1 MKSTSTGRLQNPNI
15 ELRARYA
22 FNISRVLTVVF
33 VLSVVLYFHLAQ
45 TTNTRQLF
53 TVSALSAVASIL
65 NILAIGYSRQ
75 KKVETATFLM
85 LIGIFL
91 IIPVITLLISGV
103 GLLLGIV
110 GFIGIFMISTL
121 TLAQPRLSWAIISGI
136 VLSAATILLE
146 VFYPSKRLE
155 VRSIS
160 IFIPVV
166 SFIAI
171 AIFGYYISQQF
182 PNYPL
187 RNKLILLFIIIVF
200 FSVGSVAIVTNTLIR
215 NEITQQI
222 GQSQQVLAERIAF
235 ETGRDLESQVEH
247 LLATGTQFEET
258 AEEVSTLYAGSD
270 SEIVDQILKL
280 DQEWVA
286 ASDQNALI
294 ESVLENEIADELREF
309 QEIFPDHVELFLTDK
324 YGANI
329 AATNRTSDY
338 YQADEDWW
346 KFAYNLGR
354 GRVYI
359 GRPEF
364 DESSQTFAVD
374 MAIPIYANEE
384 IAGVLRSTYAVSAIL
399 ENLQQGLLGSS
410 INFDLRISNDTL
422 LSGESL
428 AIDELPGL
436 SSVMGNFGEINY
448 RGNAS
453 LVSQQRVFSS
463 GNSNARAAVS
473 LLGWSIIVY
482 EDVDNALQPVQQQ
495 TRIITL
501 IAAVVTIL
509 VSVLGFFASQR
520 LAAPILTLT
529 EITGKIAEG
538 DFSTQANIST
548 RDEIG
553 DLASSFNRMASQLQ
567 DTLGGL
573 ERRVQERTA
582 DLDMA
587 RLTSERRAQELQ
599 SISEISRAIS
609 TEQKNEILLPLI
621 TRLASQRFDFYHVG
635 IFFVDETRR
644 FAYLQAANSDG
655 GQKML
660 ARGHR
665 LEIGKGLVGTVAKTG
680 QPRIALD
687 VGSDAV
693 FFDNPDL
700 PDTRS
705 EMALPLSIR
714 GRIIGVLDVQSTKPG
729 AFTETDANTLG
740 ILADQVAIAIENARL
755 FEQTQQAREE
765 AEALNAQIQ
774 QREWNTFAKQETRVG
789 YRQSAIGGKPLS
801 KVVDTVEIRE
811 ALKNGKIFVMDGADN
826 NSQSVIAVPI
836 TLRGQTLGVLNI
848 KAPTLDRK
856 WNRDE
861 INLAQAVSDRLAL
874 ALDSARL
881 LLESQRR
888 AAKEAKIGEVSAKIG
903 ASINMRNIL
912 ETAVEELGRALPG
925 AEVVIQFEQDSGKSK
940 L

>member
-1 MKSTSTGRLQNPNI
+1 
-15 ELRARYA
+15 
-22 FNISRVLTVVF
+22 
-33 VLSVVLYFHLAQ
+33 
-45 TTNTRQLF
+45 
-53 TVSALSAVASIL
+53 
-65 NILAIGYSRQ
+65 
-75 KKVETATFLM
+75 
-85 LIGIFL
+85 
-91 IIPVITLLISGV
+91 
-103 GLLLGIV
+103 
-110 GFIGIFMISTL
+110 
-121 TLAQPRLSWAIISGI
+121 
-136 VLSAATILLE
+136 
-146 VFYPSKRLE
+146 
-155 VRSIS
+155 
-160 IFIPVV
+160 
-166 SFIAI
+166 
-171 AIFGYYISQQF
+171 
-182 PNYPL
+182 
-187 RNKLILLFIIIVF
+187 
-200 FSVGSVAIVTNTLIR
+200 
-215 NEITQQI
+215 
-222 GQSQQVLAERIAF
+222 
-235 ETGRDLESQVEH
+235 
-247 LLATGTQFEET
+247 
-258 AEEVSTLYAGSD
+258 
-270 SEIVDQILKL
+270 
-280 DQEWVA
+280 
-286 ASDQNALI
+286 
-294 ESVLENEIADELREF
+294 
-309 QEIFPDHVELFLTDK
+309 
-324 YGANI
+324 
-329 AATNRTSDY
+329 
-338 YQADEDWW
+338 
-346 KFAYNLGR
+346 
-354 GRVYI
+354 
-359 GRPEF
+359 
-364 DESSQTFAVD
+364 
-374 MAIPIYANEE
+374 
-384 IAGVLRSTYAVSAIL
+384 
-399 ENLQQGLLGSS
+399 
-410 INFDLRISNDTL
+410 
-422 LSGESL
+422 
-428 AIDELPGL
+428 
-436 SSVMGNFGEINY
+436 
-448 RGNAS
+448 
-453 LVSQQRVFSS
+453 
-463 GNSNARAAVS
+463 
-473 LLGWSIIVY
+473 
-482 EDVDNALQPVQQQ
+482 VDNALQPVQQQ

-538 DFSTQANIST
+538 DFSTRANIST

-740 ILADQVAIAIENARL
+740 ILADHVAIAIENARL

-848 KAPTLDRK
+848 KAPTHDRK

-903 ASINMRNIL
+903 SSINMRNVL

>member
-1 MKSTSTGRLQNPNI
+1 LLNSTYIGLYKRLSHNVFI
-15 ELRARYA
+15 E
-22 FNISRVLTVVF
+22 FNIALTHCF
-33 VLSVVLYFHLAQ
+33 
-45 TTNTRQLF
+45 
-53 TVSALSAVASIL
+53 
-65 NILAIGYSRQ
+65 NI
-75 KKVETATFLM
+75 
-85 LIGIFL
+85 
-91 IIPVITLLISGV
+91 VI
-103 GLLLGIV
+103 
-110 GFIGIFMISTL
+110 
-121 TLAQPRLSWAIISGI
+121 
-136 VLSAATILLE
+136 
-146 VFYPSKRLE
+146 
-155 VRSIS
+155 
-160 IFIPVV
+160 
-166 SFIAI
+166 
-171 AIFGYYISQQF
+171 
-182 PNYPL
+182 
-187 RNKLILLFIIIVF
+187 
-200 FSVGSVAIVTNTLIR
+200 
-215 NEITQQI
+215 
-222 GQSQQVLAERIAF
+222 
-235 ETGRDLESQVEH
+235 
-247 LLATGTQFEET
+247 
-258 AEEVSTLYAGSD
+258 
-270 SEIVDQILKL
+270 
-280 DQEWVA
+280 
-286 ASDQNALI
+286 
-294 ESVLENEIADELREF
+294 
-309 QEIFPDHVELFLTDK
+309 
-324 YGANI
+324 
-329 AATNRTSDY
+329 
-338 YQADEDWW
+338 
-346 KFAYNLGR
+346 
-354 GRVYI
+354 
-359 GRPEF
+359 
-364 DESSQTFAVD
+364 
-374 MAIPIYANEE
+374 EE

-774 QREWNTFAKQETRVG
+774 QREWNTFAKQETRIG

-801 KVVDTVEIRE
+801 KVVNTVEIRE
-811 ALKNGKIFVMDGADN
+811 ALKNGRVFVMEGADN

-848 KAPTLDRK
+848 KAPTHDRK

>member
-1 MKSTSTGRLQNPNI
+1 
-15 ELRARYA
+15 
-22 FNISRVLTVVF
+22 
-33 VLSVVLYFHLAQ
+33 
-45 TTNTRQLF
+45 
-53 TVSALSAVASIL
+53 
-65 NILAIGYSRQ
+65 
-75 KKVETATFLM
+75 
-85 LIGIFL
+85 
-91 IIPVITLLISGV
+91 
-103 GLLLGIV
+103 
-110 GFIGIFMISTL
+110 
-121 TLAQPRLSWAIISGI
+121 
-136 VLSAATILLE
+136 
-146 VFYPSKRLE
+146 
-155 VRSIS
+155 
-160 IFIPVV
+160 
-166 SFIAI
+166 
-171 AIFGYYISQQF
+171 
-182 PNYPL
+182 
-187 RNKLILLFIIIVF
+187 
-200 FSVGSVAIVTNTLIR
+200 
-215 NEITQQI
+215 
-222 GQSQQVLAERIAF
+222 
-235 ETGRDLESQVEH
+235 
-247 LLATGTQFEET
+247 
-258 AEEVSTLYAGSD
+258 
-270 SEIVDQILKL
+270 
-280 DQEWVA
+280 
-286 ASDQNALI
+286 
-294 ESVLENEIADELREF
+294 
-309 QEIFPDHVELFLTDK
+309 
-324 YGANI
+324 
-329 AATNRTSDY
+329 
-338 YQADEDWW
+338 
-346 KFAYNLGR
+346 
-354 GRVYI
+354 
-359 GRPEF
+359 
-364 DESSQTFAVD
+364 

-538 DFSTQANIST
+538 DFSTRANIST

>member
-75 KKVETATFLM
+75 KKDETATFLM

-136 VLSAATILLE
+136 VLRAATILLE
-146 VFYPSKRLE
+146 VFYPSQRLE

-166 SFIAI
+166 SYIAI

-187 RNKLILLFIIIVF
+187 RNKLILLFIVIVF

-258 AEEVSTLYAGSD
+258 AEEVSTLYSGSD

-286 ASDQNALI
+286 ASDQNVLI

-428 AIDELPGL
+428 AIGELPGL

-582 DLDMA
+582 DL
-587 RLTSERRAQELQ
+587 EE
-599 SISEISRAIS
+599 
-609 TEQKNEILLPLI
+609 
-621 TRLASQRFDFYHVG
+621 
-635 IFFVDETRR
+635 
-644 FAYLQAANSDG
+644 
-655 GQKML
+655 
-660 ARGHR
+660 
-665 LEIGKGLVGTVAKTG
+665 
-680 QPRIALD
+680 
-687 VGSDAV
+687 
-693 FFDNPDL
+693 
-700 PDTRS
+700 
-705 EMALPLSIR
+705 
-714 GRIIGVLDVQSTKPG
+714 
-729 AFTETDANTLG
+729 
-740 ILADQVAIAIENARL
+740 IAIFGCSNHQCCHRSHYVNSRL
-755 FEQTQQAREE
+755 DIFLQT
-765 AEALNAQIQ
+765 
-774 QREWNTFAKQETRVG
+774 
-789 YRQSAIGGKPLS
+789 S
-801 KVVDTVEIRE
+801 
-811 ALKNGKIFVMDGADN
+811 
-826 NSQSVIAVPI
+826 
-836 TLRGQTLGVLNI
+836 
-848 KAPTLDRK
+848 
-856 WNRDE
+856 
-861 INLAQAVSDRLAL
+861 
-874 ALDSARL
+874 
-881 LLESQRR
+881 
-888 AAKEAKIGEVSAKIG
+888 
-903 ASINMRNIL
+903 
-912 ETAVEELGRALPG
+912 
-925 AEVVIQFEQDSGKSK
+925 
-940 L
+940 

>member
-1 MKSTSTGRLQNPNI
+1 MKSKTTGSLRNPNI
-15 ELRARYA
+15 DQRARYA
-22 FNISRVLTVVF
+22 FNISRVLAVVF
-33 VLSVVLYFHLAQ
+33 VLSVALYFYLAQ
-45 TTNTRQLF
+45 STNTGQLF
-53 TVSALSAVASIL
+53 IVSALSAIASIL
-65 NILAIGYSRQ
+65 NILAIRYSRQ
-75 KKVETATFLM
+75 KQTETATLLM
-85 LIGIFL
+85 LIGIVL
-91 IIPVITLLISGV
+91 IIPAITLLISEV

-121 TLAQPRLSWAIISGI
+121 TLAQPQLTWAIITGI
-136 VLSAATILLE
+136 VLSTATILLE
-146 VFYPSKRLE
+146 VFYPSDRLV

-160 IFIPVV
+160 IFIPVA

-182 PNYPL
+182 ADYPL

-222 GQSQQVLAERIAF
+222 GQSQQVFAERIAF
-235 ETGRDLESQVEH
+235 ETGRDLEAQVEN
-247 LLATGTQFEET
+247 LLATGTQFEEI
-258 AEEVSTLYAGSD
+258 AEEANTSYTGSD

-280 DQEWVA
+280 DMEWVA
-286 ASDQNALI
+286 ASDQSVLI
-294 ESVLENEIADELREF
+294 ENVLENETANELREF
-309 QEIFPDHVELFLTDK
+309 QEIFPNHVELFLTDK

-346 KFAYNLGR
+346 KFAYNFGR
-354 GRVYI
+354 GRVFI

-384 IAGVLRSTYAVSAIL
+384 VAGVLRSTYDVTAIL

-410 INFDLRISNDTL
+410 LNFDLRISNDTL
-422 LSGESL
+422 LSGESIL
-428 AIDELPGL
+428 NDELAGL
-436 SSVMGNFGEINY
+436 STVMGNFGEISY

-463 GNSNARAAVS
+463 RNSNARAAVS
-473 LLGWSIIVY
+473 LLGWSVIVY
-482 EDVDNALQPVQQQ
+482 EDVDDALQPIQQQ
-495 TRIITL
+495 TRVITL
-501 IAAVVTIL
+501 IAAVVTVLVGIL
-509 VSVLGFFASQR
+509 GLFASQR
-520 LAAPILTLT
+520 LAAPILTLS
-529 EITGKIAEG
+529 EITRKIAEG
-538 DFSTQANIST
+538 DFSTRANIT
-548 RDEIG
+548 TQDEIG
-553 DLASSFNRMASQLQ
+553 ELANSFNRMTSRLQ

-573 ERRVQERTA
+573 ERRVGERTA

-587 RLTSERRAQELQ
+587 RLISERRAQELQ
-599 SISEISRAIS
+599 SISEISRTIS
-609 TEQKNEILLPLI
+609 TEQKIEILLPLI

-635 IFFVDETRR
+635 IFFIDEARR
-644 FAYLQAANSDG
+644 FAYLQAANSEG

-660 ARGHR
+660 ERGHR
-665 LEIGKGLVGTVAKTG
+665 LEVGKGLVGTVAQTG
-680 QPRIALD
+680 KPRIALD

-705 EMALPLSIR
+705 EMALPLNVR
-714 GRIIGVLDVQSTKPG
+714 GQLIGVLDVQSTKPG
-729 AFTETDANTLG
+729 AFSESDTNTLG

-774 QREWNTFAKQETRVG
+774 QQEWNSFARQETNIG
-789 YRQSAIGGKPLS
+789 YRQTAIGGKSLTKP
-801 KVVDTVEIRE
+801 VDTDEIRR
-811 ALKNGKIFVMDGADN
+811 ALKSGKVFVLDETAT
-826 NSQSVIAVPI
+826 NSQPAMAIPI
-836 TLRGQTLGVLNI
+836 MLRGQTLGILYI
-848 KAPTLDRK
+848 KASTQDRK

-861 INLAQAVSDRLAL
+861 INLAQAISDRLAL

-881 LLESQRR
+881 LHESQRR
-888 AAKEAKIGEVSAKIG
+888 AAKEAKISDVSAKIG
-903 ASINMRNIL
+903 ASINMRNVL

-925 AEVVIQFEQDSGKSK
+925 SDVVIQFESTEEQR
-940 L
+940 